1 MKRFG
6 MAAGLLVTFAAG
18 AAQAGDVVVELKD
31 VQARRGAILA
41 TLQTEAEFM
50 KASGRGQKL
59 EPKAGALTLTF
70 KDVPAGDYVFSA
82 IHDEDG
88 DGRMKSAPTGMPAE
102 GWAMTRGDSLRGPPV
117 FAVVKVTIPAEGARL
132 SERMFYWDGVPPSQ

>member
-6 MAAGLLVTFAAG
+6 MAAGALVVLAAG
-18 AAQAGDVVVELKD
+18 AAQAGDVVIELKD

-50 KASGRGQKL
+50 KGAGLSQKV
-59 EPKAGALTLTF
+59 EPKPGVLSITF

-82 IHDEDG
+82 LHDEDG
-88 DGRMKSAPTGMPAE
+88 DMRMKSAASGIPAE
-102 GWAMTRGDSLRGPPV
+102 GWAMSRGDTLRERPV
-117 FAVVKVTIPAEGARL
+117 FAKVKVTIPAAGARL
-132 SERMFYWDGVPPSQ
+132 SERMYYWDGAPPSQ

>member
-6 MAAGLLVTFAAG
+6 MVIGALAVLTAG

-31 VQARRGAILA
+31 VQARGGVILA

-50 KASGRGQKL
+50 KPAGKGQKVA
-59 EPKAGALTLTF
+59 PKAGAVTVTF

-82 IHDEDG
+82 FHDEDG
-88 DGRMKSAPTGMPAE
+88 DGRMKSAPTGIPSE
-102 GWAMTRGDSLRGPPV
+102 GWAMTKGDSLRGPPV
-117 FAVVKVTIPAEGARL
+117 FAQVKVTIPAQGAKL
-132 SERMFYWDGVPPSQ
+132 SERMFYWDRVPPSQ